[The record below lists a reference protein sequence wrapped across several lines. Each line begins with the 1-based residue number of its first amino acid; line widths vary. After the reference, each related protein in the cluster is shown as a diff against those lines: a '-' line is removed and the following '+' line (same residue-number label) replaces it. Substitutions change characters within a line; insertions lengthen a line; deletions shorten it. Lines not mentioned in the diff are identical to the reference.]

1 MLRSLFPRPTATPVW
16 PEARPLHLG
25 GGDVGVV
32 MIHGFTGSVQAIA
45 GWAEALAT
53 SDGDWAGARVVAPRL
68 PGHGTSWQDL
78 ARTRWWDWYGAVE
91 DAYLELAG
99 QHKTVFVAGLSM
111 GGALAL
117 HLAAQYSVAG
127 VVLVNPSIATTDRR
141 APVVTRLPGLL
152 PSFPGISSDIAKPG
166 VVELAYPR
174 FSARSAATMAGLW
187 REVQEGLRRIDA
199 PVLLMKS
206 AVDHVVEPLGSEIIR
221 RDVRDVRLASL
232 DRSYHVATLDYDAD
246 LIVAESRRFITSLR

>member
-1 MLRSLFPRPTATPVW
+1 MFPRPTATPVW

-25 GGDVGVV
+25 DGDIGVV
-32 MIHGFTGSVQAIA
+32 VIHGFTGSVQGIA
-45 GWAEALAT
+45 GWAQALAT
-53 SDGDWAGARVVAPRL
+53 PDGDWAGARVVAPRL

-78 ARTRWWDWYGAVE
+78 ARMRWWDWYGAVE

-127 VVLVNPSIATTDRR
+127 VLAVNPSIATTDRR
-141 APVVTRLPGLL
+141 EALVTRLPWLV
-152 PSFPGISSDIAKPG
+152 PSFPGIASDIAKPG

-174 FSARSAATMAGLW
+174 FSAQSAATLAGLW
-187 REVQEGLRRIDA
+187 REVQRGLRRIDA

-206 AVDHVVEPLGSEIIR
+206 PLDHVAEPISADLIR
-221 RDVRDVRLASL
+221 RDVRDVRIASL

-246 LIVAESRRFITSLR
+246 LIIAESRRFISTVI